1 MKLTW
6 PHVAIITVIV
16 AGVVALAVVG
26 RDTSALIAL
35 GTLLLAGIGLIAGQQ
50 SSLRDQNNGNM
61 SKVLSTLEGQG
72 QLLAQMQPPPPVA
85 VAVEQ
90 PPVEGD
96 RPPNM

>member
-1 MKLTW
+1 VKLTW